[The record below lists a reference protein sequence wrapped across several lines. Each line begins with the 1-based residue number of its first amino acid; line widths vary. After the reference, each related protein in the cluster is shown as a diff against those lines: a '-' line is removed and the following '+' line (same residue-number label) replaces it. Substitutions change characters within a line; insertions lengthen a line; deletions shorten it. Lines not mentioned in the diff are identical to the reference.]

1 MSAAP
6 PRRRAT
12 QAELYPVESLL
23 WHVRH
28 DPGLADQLRA
38 GPAAVLDR
46 FGVVGA
52 DREALAAL
60 DLRALYDRGANPYL
74 LYFCA
79 LQLGIS
85 RQDYYRRLGEVGT

>member
-6 PRRRAT
+6 PSGRAT
-12 QAELYPVESLL
+12 RAELYPVESLL

-38 GPAAVLDR
+38 DPGAVLDR
-46 FGVVGA
+46 FGVVGG
-52 DREALAAL
+52 DRVALAAL
-60 DLRALYDRGANPYL
+60 DLRFLYDRGANPYL

-85 RQDYYRRLGEVGT
+85 RQDYYQRLGEAAT